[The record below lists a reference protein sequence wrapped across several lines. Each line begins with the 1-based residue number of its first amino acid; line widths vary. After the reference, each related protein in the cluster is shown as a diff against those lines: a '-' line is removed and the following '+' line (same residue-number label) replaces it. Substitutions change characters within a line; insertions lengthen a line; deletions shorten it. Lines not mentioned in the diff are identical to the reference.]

1 MKRVILAKIS
11 SVSSKMK
18 MCFYFLSSHLFF
30 SKELVSTFI
39 KLSVNFCSFLKY
51 KSDLLFQVSGVKIH
65 RGNSVQSVDDSS
77 VKFAMRNGKI
87 EHVCLLDAS
96 EPKWMVNFKKGII
109 SSLQSSVT
117 DWSKSTNVTE
127 VKITCGIEVPTKQ
140 GIWCH
145 FKKIISF
152 SLIVVHWL

>member
-1 MKRVILAKIS
+1 
-11 SVSSKMK
+11 

-127 VKITCGIEVPTKQ
+127 VRITTGMLGPYKKGNVVPFQNYGFERQTFLKNIVSVSPHTY
-140 GIWCH
+140 GL
-145 FKKIISF
+145 ISD
-152 SLIVVHWL
+152 

>member
-1 MKRVILAKIS
+1 M
-11 SVSSKMK
+11 
-18 MCFYFLSSHLFF
+18 
-30 SKELVSTFI
+30 
-39 KLSVNFCSFLKY
+39 
-51 KSDLLFQVSGVKIH
+51 FQVSGVKIH

-127 VKITCGIEVPTKQ
+127 VKITSGVLGPYKTGNVVPFQNYDFERQTLLKNTY
-140 GIWCH
+140 GL
-145 FKKIISF
+145 ISD
-152 SLIVVHWL
+152 